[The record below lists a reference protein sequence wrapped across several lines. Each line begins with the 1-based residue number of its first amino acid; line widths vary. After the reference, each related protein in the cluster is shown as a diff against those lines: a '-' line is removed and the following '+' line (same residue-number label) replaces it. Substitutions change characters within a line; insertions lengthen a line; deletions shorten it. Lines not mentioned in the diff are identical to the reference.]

1 MKIQSLLI
9 ATILAIG
16 ASQTVKAQ
24 QALEAS
30 SQAVTVAFTGKVQ
43 VPGYAEKDP
52 DTKEITYTEELYS
65 SKEDKNGNITQEIT
79 GYKMGAA
86 TYKYGNKEILQET
99 LGEDVS
105 ISGYALVYQDGALVA
120 YNAKTDDTQSVD
132 VDISALAELEAFT
145 ATTLTTTNNTYNK
158 DGEQTS
164 ATQTYSDSGTIEGPI
179 SVTYGDA
186 EMIGYAAGSYKAAT
200 WYESSEDPE
209 TGKKTL
215 DKSLASYVTIPGAV
229 KITGLSGLLEG
240 ESGSE
245 VFTGSVTLAAAKAVK
260 ATE

>member
-16 ASQTVKAQ
+16 ASQTVQAQ

-30 SQAVTVAFTGKVQ
+30 SQAATIAFTGKAQ

-52 DTKEITYTEELYS
+52 DTKEVTYTTDGSS
-65 SKEDKNGNITQEIT
+65 SKEDKNGNITQTIEA
-79 GYKMGAA
+79 YKMGSAA
-86 TYKYGNKEILQET
+86 YKYGNKEIMQEVIE
-99 LGEDVS
+99 GS
-105 ISGYALVYQDGALVA
+105 IAGYALVYQNGALVA
-120 YNAKTDDTQSVD
+120 YNAKTDDAQSVD

-145 ATTLTTTNNTYNK
+145 ATSLRTTNNTYNK

-164 ATQTYSDSGTIEGPI
+164 ATQTYSDSGTIEGPVA
-179 SVTYGDA
+179 VTYGGA

-200 WYESSEDPE
+200 WYNTTEDDK
-209 TGKKTL
+209 GKTVL
-215 DKSLASYVTIPGAV
+215 DKSAMESVIIPGAV
-229 KITGLSGLLEG
+229 KITGLSGSLEG
-240 ESGSE
+240 ESGLE
-245 VFTGSVTLAAAKAVK
+245 VFTGSVNLAAAKAVK

>member
-30 SQAVTVAFTGKVQ
+30 SQAATIAFTGKVQ
-43 VPGYAEKDP
+43 VAGYAEKDP
-52 DTKEITYTEELYS
+52 ETKEVTYTTDFSS
-65 SKEDKNGNITQEIT
+65 SKEDKNGKITQEIT
-79 GYKMGAA
+79 GYKMGSAA
-86 TYKYGNKEILQET
+86 YKYGNKEILQEV
-99 LGEDVS
+99 LEGS
-105 ISGYALVYQDGALVA
+105 IAGYALVYQDGALVA
-120 YNAKTDDTQSVD
+120 YNSKTDDTQSVD

-158 DGEQTS
+158 DGDQTS
-164 ATQTYSDSGTIEGPI
+164 ATQTYSDSGTIEGTVA
-179 SVTYGDA
+179 VTYGGA

-200 WYESSEDPE
+200 WYNTTEDDK
-209 TGKKTL
+209 GKTVL
-215 DKSLASYVTIPGAV
+215 DKSAMESVIIPGAV
-229 KITGLSGLLEG
+229 KITGLSGSLEG
-240 ESGSE
+240 ESGLE
-245 VFTGSVTLAAAKAVK
+245 VFTGSVNLAAAKAVK

>member
-9 ATILAIG
+9 ATILAIS

-30 SQAVTVAFTGKVQ
+30 SQAATIAFTGKVQ
-43 VPGYAEKDP
+43 VPGYAEKDTE
-52 DTKEITYTEELYS
+52 TKEITYTTQLIS
-65 SKEDKNGNITQEIT
+65 SKEDKNGNITQEIE
-79 GYKMGAA
+79 GYKMGSAA
-86 TYKYGNKEILQET
+86 YKYGNKEILKET

-120 YNAKTDDTQSVD
+120 YNAKTEDIQSVD

-158 DGEQTS
+158 DGDQTS
-164 ATQTYSDSGTIEGPI
+164 ATQTYSDSGTIEGPVA
-179 SVTYGDA
+179 VTYGGA

-200 WYESSEDPE
+200 WYNTTEDDK
-209 TGKKTL
+209 GKTVL
-215 DKSLASYVTIPGAV
+215 DKSAMESVIIPGAV
-229 KITGLSGLLEG
+229 RITGLSGSLEG

-260 ATE
+260 QPTE